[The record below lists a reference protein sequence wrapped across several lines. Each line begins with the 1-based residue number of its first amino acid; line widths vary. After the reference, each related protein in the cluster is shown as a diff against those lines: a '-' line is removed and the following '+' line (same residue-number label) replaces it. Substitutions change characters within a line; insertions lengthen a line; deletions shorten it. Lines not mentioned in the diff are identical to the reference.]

1 MIKSGKFIPGWYAV
15 LPSNHLLT
23 CNKPLAITR
32 FSLPIVL
39 WRQANKEV
47 VALLDRCPHRGAKLS
62 LGKIV
67 NNCIE
72 CPFHGFQF
80 NRQAQCTY
88 APEFAKALPGLMARS
103 FSAYEAFGMIWVY
116 FGEDRTLFSYPELA
130 KLDQHFATKSRLERV
145 WHSPVSYCI
154 ENQLDYTHLKF
165 VHHNT
170 LGRGFKMPTAPEI
183 FCDERRINIFLNDP
197 KNPAISFF
205 FPNTWVLHISSKIHL
220 VLYFTPINE
229 YQTQLYL
236 HVYRNFLT
244 QPVIKQITNFILH
257 FSNLIILK
265 QDEKVVASQGNEP
278 SYLAEND
285 LLMKHD
291 KAIRYFR
298 KQCLEK
304 SFILDLNTLTN

>member
-15 LPSNHLLT
+15 LPSNQLLT

-32 FSLPIVL
+32 FSLLIVL
-39 WRQANKEV
+39 WRQANNEV

-80 NRQAQCTY
+80 NHQAQCAY

-103 FSAYEAFGMIWVY
+103 FSAYEAFGMIWIY
-116 FGEDRTLFSYPELA
+116 FGKNCTLFSYPELA
-130 KLDQHFATKSRLERV
+130 KLDQRFATKSRLERV

-170 LGRGFKMPTAPEI
+170 LGRNFNMPLAPEVV
-183 FCDERRINIFLNDP
+183 CDERTINIFLSNP
-197 KNPAISFF
+197 ENPAISFF
-205 FPNTWVLHISSKIHL
+205 FPNTWVLHVSANMHL
-220 VLYFTPINE
+220 VLYFAPINE
-229 YQTQLYL
+229 AQTQLYL
-236 HVYRNFLT
+236 HAYRNFLT
-244 QPVIKQITNFILH
+244 QPIIKQLTNFVLH

-265 QDEKVVASQGNEP
+265 QDEKVVASQGSDA
-278 SYLAEND
+278 SYLAEDD

-298 KQCLEK
+298 EQCLEK
-304 SFILDLNTLTN
+304 SIILDLNALAN